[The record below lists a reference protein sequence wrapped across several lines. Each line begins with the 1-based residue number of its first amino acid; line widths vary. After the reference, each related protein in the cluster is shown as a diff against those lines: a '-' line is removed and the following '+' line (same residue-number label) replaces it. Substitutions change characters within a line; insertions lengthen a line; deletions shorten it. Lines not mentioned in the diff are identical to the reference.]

1 MALRYVC
8 SLPNP
13 GTDGVPHELFY
24 TDDEVGRSRAEKFSR
39 RENKPGRGVYDCI
52 GVLKAG
58 AKARRKDDVAELE
71 QIVVDL
77 DLKNIKQPRDEVLQ
91 CLRQLALSPSEIRDS
106 GFGLHAVWRLK
117 EAVDDEAGL
126 SQAESVMKRLVEL
139 LAGDPAPAH
148 RAALLRRPGT
158 DNSKQGEP
166 RPCRIIEASDAE
178 FDIIEFEDLFDLYG
192 NRPLLTRKQ
201 QAAGSNGHD
210 KKDRE
215 FKTSE
220 GRLDVKAALA
230 AMEPNGASVND
241 IQPRVILSL
250 LQKAEHP
257 NDVIDMVVDATMQMA
272 ARNQLPWTREVE
284 VAAVTKRVRS
294 GLELL
299 GREYDPTTGTV
310 PLWLAQEFHDDW
322 AEKLAQGAHPILRR
336 TGFGCGWCVQ
346 ARPDGRK
353 AVAANKQCKAS
364 GRLADPGEPANEK
377 PPKKY
382 RFPLLRFGEMRPGTE
397 PDYLVDE
404 LIPMGGLVVVYGAPK
419 SGKSFWVLDLALHI
433 ALAWE
438 YRDRAVQQGTVIY
451 CAFEGAHGYRKRC
464 EAFRR
469 CHGLTDEDPPLYVVP
484 GRADLI
490 KDHSALIKDMHGQ
503 LGASATTVR
512 CVVLDTLNKSLIGSE
527 SKDVDMA
534 NYIAA
539 AEAIQATFNCVVIIV
554 HHHGIDESRPRG
566 HTSLRGAVAAQIK
579 ITRDEQNNIIAEIED
594 MRDGPDGAQILSRLA
609 VVDVGTDV
617 AGKPLTSAAVEP
629 IETGVGA
636 GGRKLPKL
644 TKNQRTFFSILQS
657 VATGLTADEW
667 YEQARQAGL
676 GAKRRADLH
685 DLRSSLKNRGLVQ
698 QTENRWFVAAE
709 YRKCSD

>member
-1 MALRYVC
+1 
-8 SLPNP
+8 
-13 GTDGVPHELFY
+13 
-24 TDDEVGRSRAEKFSR
+24 
-39 RENKPGRGVYDCI
+39 
-52 GVLKAG
+52 
-58 AKARRKDDVAELE
+58 
-71 QIVVDL
+71 
-77 DLKNIKQPRDEVLQ
+77 
-91 CLRQLALSPSEIRDS
+91 
-106 GFGLHAVWRLK
+106 
-117 EAVDDEAGL
+117 
-126 SQAESVMKRLVEL
+126 
-139 LAGDPAPAH
+139 
-148 RAALLRRPGT
+148 
-158 DNSKQGEP
+158 
-166 RPCRIIEASDAE
+166 
-178 FDIIEFEDLFDLYG
+178 
-192 NRPLLTRKQ
+192 
-201 QAAGSNGHD
+201 
-210 KKDRE
+210 
-215 FKTSE
+215 
-220 GRLDVKAALA
+220 
-230 AMEPNGASVND
+230 
-241 IQPRVILSL
+241 
-250 LQKAEHP
+250 
-257 NDVIDMVVDATMQMA
+257 
-272 ARNQLPWTREVE
+272 
-284 VAAVTKRVRS
+284 
-294 GLELL
+294 
-299 GREYDPTTGTV
+299 
-310 PLWLAQEFHDDW
+310 
-322 AEKLAQGAHPILRR
+322 
-336 TGFGCGWCVQ
+336 
-346 ARPDGRK
+346 
-353 AVAANKQCKAS
+353 
-364 GRLADPGEPANEK
+364 
-377 PPKKY
+377 
-382 RFPLLRFGEMRPGTE
+382 
-397 PDYLVDE
+397 
-404 LIPMGGLVVVYGAPK
+404 
-419 SGKSFWVLDLALHI
+419 
-433 ALAWE
+433 
-438 YRDRAVQQGTVIY
+438 VQQGTVIY

-469 CHGLTDEDPPLYVVP
+469 CHGLTDEDPPIYVVP